1 MVGKLQGLSHRLSYT
16 NSEIYLGAEIVRHE
30 PDSLPTY
37 TQEGP
42 ELVPDIVFDQEPVS
56 NDSGTQVATGFS
68 VGHSRTSITSA
79 DEEIQPQ
86 NGSFLGS
93 MPPLPSPPRQTEPS
107 EEETEIEEQLAR
119 RRQIQWVLKNP
130 KYKKSER
137 KKCK

>member
-1 MVGKLQGLSHRLSYT
+1 MVSNLQGLFPCLSYT
-16 NSEIYLGAEIVRHE
+16 DPEIYLGAEIVRHE
-30 PDSLPTY
+30 PNSLPIH
-37 TQEGP
+37 TQEVP
-42 ELVPDIVFDQEPVS
+42 ELAPDIVFDQEPVS
-56 NDSGTQVATGFS
+56 NDSDTPVATGFS

-79 DEEIQPQ
+79 DEEIQPP

-107 EEETEIEEQLAR
+107 EEEAEIEEQLAR